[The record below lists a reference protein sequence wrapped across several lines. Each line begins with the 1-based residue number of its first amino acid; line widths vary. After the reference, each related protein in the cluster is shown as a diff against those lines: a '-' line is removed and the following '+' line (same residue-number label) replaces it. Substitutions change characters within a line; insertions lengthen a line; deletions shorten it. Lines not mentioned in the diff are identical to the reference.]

1 MRIIILL
8 NAQKRVKKMI
18 SEKIGIDQIDC
29 RIMDL
34 IQKAPN
40 LTHTEIATHVNRS
53 QPTVGMRI
61 KKLENLGVLKF
72 QAGINIKVADL
83 CFARV
88 ELQTK
93 NPKMAIEI
101 VKNCPFMLNAFLL
114 SGNSN
119 MSILMVGLSF
129 KDIDHIV
136 NRHFRNDP
144 NVFSVHIDIIAD
156 VVNDFVLPIDLNLEY
171 GQLEIKSCCCGK
183 CNC

>member
-1 MRIIILL
+1 
-8 NAQKRVKKMI
+8 MI
-18 SEKIGIDQIDC
+18 SEKMGIDQIDC

-34 IQKAPN
+34 IQRTPH

-61 KKLENLGVLKF
+61 KKLENLGVLKY

-88 ELQTK
+88 EVQTN
-93 NPKMAIEI
+93 NPKDAIEI
-101 VKNCPFMLNAFLL
+101 VKRCPFMLNAFRL

-119 MSILMVGLSF
+119 VSILMVGLSF
-129 KDIDHIV
+129 KDIDLIV
-136 NRHFRNDP
+136 NRHFRNNPD
-144 NVFSVHIDIIAD
+144 VIAVHIDVISEVI
-156 VVNDFVLPIDLNLEY
+156 NDFVLPIDLNLDQ
-171 GQLEIKSCCCGK
+171 GKLTIQNVCCGK

>member
-1 MRIIILL
+1 
-8 NAQKRVKKMI
+8 MI
-18 SEKIGIDQIDC
+18 SEKMGNDQIDC

-61 KKLENLGVLKF
+61 KKLENIGVLKY

-83 CFARV
+83 CFARAEV
-88 ELQTK
+88 QTK
-93 NPKMAIEI
+93 NPRAAIQI
-101 VKNCPFMLNAFLL
+101 VKDCPFMLQGFRL

-119 MSILMVGLSF
+119 VSILMVGLSF

-144 NVFSVHIDIIAD
+144 NVTNVHIDIIAD
-156 VVNDFVLPIDLNLEY
+156 VVNDMVLPIDLNLDY
-171 GQLEIKSCCCGK
+171 GQLQINSCCCGK

>member
-1 MRIIILL
+1 
-8 NAQKRVKKMI
+8 MI
-18 SEKIGIDQIDC
+18 SEKIGIDDIDC
-29 RIMDL
+29 RIMEL
-34 IQKAPN
+34 IQKEPN
-40 LTHTEIATHVNRS
+40 LTHTEIAQHVNRS

-83 CFARV
+83 CFARI

-93 NPKMAIEI
+93 NPRKVIEI
-101 VKNCPFMLNAFLL
+101 VKNCPVMLNAFQL

-119 MSILMVGLSF
+119 MSILIVGLNL
-129 KDIDHIV
+129 KDLDHIV
-136 NRHFRNDP
+136 NHHFRNDP
-144 NVFSVHIDIIAD
+144 EVCNVHIDVISG

-171 GQLEIKSCCCGK
+171 GQINFKGTCCGK

>member
-1 MRIIILL
+1 
-8 NAQKRVKKMI
+8 MI
-18 SEKIGIDQIDC
+18 SEKIGIDNIDC
-29 RIMDL
+29 RIMEL
-34 IQKAPN
+34 IQKAPH
-40 LTHTEIATHVNRS
+40 LTHTEIATKVNRS

-61 KKLENLGVLKF
+61 KKLEKLGVLKY

-83 CFARV
+83 YIARV

-93 NPKMAIEI
+93 NPNKAIEI
-101 VKNCPFMLNAFLL
+101 VKKCPFMLNAFRL

-119 MSILMVGLSF
+119 LSILVVGLNF

-144 NVFSVHIDIIAD
+144 SVVSVHIDVIAD
-156 VVNDFVLPIDLNLEY
+156 VVNDFVLPIDLNLDY
-171 GQLEIKSCCCGK
+171 GQLNLKKLCCGK

>member
-1 MRIIILL
+1 M
-8 NAQKRVKKMI
+8 
-18 SEKIGIDQIDC
+18 GIDQIDC

-34 IQKAPN
+34 IQRTPH

-61 KKLENLGVLKF
+61 KKLENLGVLKY

-88 ELQTK
+88 EVQTN
-93 NPKMAIEI
+93 NPKDAIEI
-101 VKNCPFMLNAFLL
+101 VKRCPFMLNAFRL

-119 MSILMVGLSF
+119 VSILMVGLSF
-129 KDIDHIV
+129 KDIDLIV
-136 NRHFRNDP
+136 NRHFRNNPD
-144 NVFSVHIDIIAD
+144 VIAVHIDVISEVI
-156 VVNDFVLPIDLNLEY
+156 NDFVLPIDLNLDQ
-171 GQLEIKSCCCGK
+171 GKLTIQNVCCGK